1 MIKQKSTGIN
11 RIWEIDLLRGILIIT
26 MIVLHALYDLEFF
39 YNVPIGYST
48 GMVNIIRVMDA
59 TSFILVSGISTSF
72 SRSSFKRGLLV
83 ISAALSITLVSYMF
97 NNDYFIVFGILHLM
111 GICMIS
117 SPLLKKLPAMWLFVI
132 SFILASTNF
141 IIPHINVTNNYFFMF
156 GLHNSNFASSDYY
169 PLLPWAWAF
178 VFGVALSKLIY
189 KERKSIFNYTIKD
202 NPVSFLGRNSLWVYI
217 IHQPVVLLLL
227 SVFMK

>member
-202 NPVSFLGRNSLWVYI
+202 NPVGFLGRNSLWVYI